1 MSTLLL
7 DAELVLTC
15 ADCGKDS
22 SCDAFG
28 TEGWG
33 LRRVSAQRLVDVC
46 ADCRPRAKPVA
57 RPKGDRV

>member
-1 MSTLLL
+1 MATLLL

-22 SCDAFG
+22 SSCVFG
-28 TEGWG
+28 AEGWG

-46 ADCRPRAKPVA
+46 RDCKPAKPVA
-57 RPKGDRV
+57 RPKRDRV